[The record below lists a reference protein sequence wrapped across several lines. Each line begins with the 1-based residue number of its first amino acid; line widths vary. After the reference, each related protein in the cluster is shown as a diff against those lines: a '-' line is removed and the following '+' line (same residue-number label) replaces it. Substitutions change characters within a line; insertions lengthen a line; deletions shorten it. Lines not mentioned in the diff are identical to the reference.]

1 MTDIFDLSDRIE
13 ALERAVAEM
22 VVRGVISEADPARG
36 QYGMVRVTY
45 GSVDKPMITA
55 WLPVKPIRAGKAVVW
70 WFPEV
75 GEGVT
80 VISPGDLRMGEVFPG
95 SFHAKRPA
103 PSNDP
108 NVFLVL
114 FGDGS
119 SVEHN
124 REQHTLKIVNVGD
137 IDVTTPEQIKMTAS
151 KGFVMIGNIE
161 HQGDTHTTG
170 NIAADKDISDKTRS
184 MSADRGIYNGH
195 DHPHG
200 DPITS
205 KPNQK
210 Q

>member
-1 MTDIFDLSDRIE
+1 
-13 ALERAVAEM
+13 
-22 VVRGVISEADPARG
+22 
-36 QYGMVRVTY
+36 
-45 GSVDKPMITA
+45 
-55 WLPVKPIRAGKAVVW
+55 
-70 WFPEV
+70 
-75 GEGVT
+75 
-80 VISPGDLRMGEVFPG
+80 
-95 SFHAKRPA
+95 
-103 PSNDP
+103 
-108 NVFLVL
+108 VFLVQ

-184 MSADRGIYNGH
+184 MAADRGIYNGH

-200 DPITS
+200 TPNTS
-205 KPNQK
+205 KPNQ
-210 Q
+210 QQ